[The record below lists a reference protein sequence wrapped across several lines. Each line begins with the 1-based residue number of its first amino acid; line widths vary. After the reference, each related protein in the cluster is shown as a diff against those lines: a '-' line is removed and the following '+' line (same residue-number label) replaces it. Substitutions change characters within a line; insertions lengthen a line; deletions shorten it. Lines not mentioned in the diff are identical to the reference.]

1 MLVAIRQ
8 CKSSSSPHSYK
19 FHAHHCVILPVRLMD
34 AAPVGGLEKGGGESI
49 GEGNAGRATSVSI
62 GKQGMTPNVRPD
74 REIQHTS
81 HAPPRYPLPVL
92 YSTDDNVLRV
102 LSPLS
107 CFISFPNLRTNYWT
121 DFNFQICKGLREGN

>member
-1 MLVAIRQ
+1 
-8 CKSSSSPHSYK
+8 
-19 FHAHHCVILPVRLMD
+19 MD
-34 AAPVGGLEKGGGESI
+34 AAPVGGLEKGGESI

-102 LSPLS
+102 LSPLPY
-107 CFISFPNLRTNYWT
+107 FISFPNLRTNYRK
-121 DFNFQICKGLREGN
+121 DFNFQICKGLCEEN